1 MAIHDSLWIGI
12 DASKDELV
20 IDDGRRTITVP
31 NTKAAIGQW
40 LKQLPEP
47 ARVGVE
53 ATGTYHVQV
62 LEQAAKK
69 RHEVYVIDGYRLNRY
84 RDGVG
89 ERAKTDLTDARLVRR
104 YLRKEYEELRP
115 WQAPPAAYTGLKRLL
130 RRRARIVQA
139 RTALRQSLAGVPELC
154 AVSRNLLE
162 RIDVALAQVDRLMK
176 KWVDKAGMKDT
187 VRRLDQIEG
196 VGPLIACAFA
206 TSYLRGDF
214 RSSDA
219 FVAFLGLDVRVRD
232 SGRQRGRRKLT
243 KKGDG
248 EVRRLAHVAAMA
260 ACRTGHWRKMHLA
273 NQARGLSKI
282 QSLVII
288 ARKLVRLAFALLK
301 SGEEYRP
308 QTVQGASLPT

>member
-1 MAIHDSLWIGI
+1 MAIQQALWIGI

-20 IDDGRRTITVP
+20 IDDGQRTITVP
-31 NTKAAIGQW
+31 NTKADVRQW
-40 LKQLPEP
+40 LKQLPGL
-47 ARVGVE
+47 ARIGVE

-69 RHEVYVIDGYRLNRY
+69 RHQLYVIDGYRLNRY

-89 ERAKTDLTDARLVRR
+89 ERAKTDFTDARLVRR
-104 YLRKEYEELRP
+104 YLCKEYDELRP
-115 WQAPPAAYTGLKRLL
+115 WQAPPAAYAGLKRLL
-130 RRRARIVQA
+130 RRRAKIVQA
-139 RTALRQSLAGVPELC
+139 RTALRQSLAGVPELR
-154 AVSRNLLE
+154 AVSRVLLE
-162 RIDVALAQVDRLMK
+162 RIDAALAQVDRLMI
-176 KWVDKAGMKDT
+176 KWVEKAGLQDA

-196 VGPLIACAFA
+196 VGPLIASAFA

-248 EVRRLAHVAAMA
+248 EVRRLAYVAAMA
-260 ACRTGHWRKMHLA
+260 ACRTGRWREMHLA

-308 QTVQGASLPT
+308 QPCQGAGLAT